1 MKTMTRMNAFALFAL
16 AAVALGVA
24 TWEPESGG
32 GPQVP
37 VAVTSAG
44 LLAPSFTGTVDTG
57 WLPAAEARREIEELG
72 AALDRLAVERGFGV
86 RILDS
91 NAQLRTRTA
100 DGTRLGA
107 PLARFERSFE
117 FRVPESGDL
126 ESLRSALA
134 TLAVEVD
141 PPATA
146 IDAHYAERSSPI
158 GF

>member
-1 MKTMTRMNAFALFAL
+1 MKTMTRMNAFALFAI

-24 TWEPESGG
+24 TWEAETGN
-32 GPQVP
+32 PQ
-37 VAVTSAG
+37 TSVRAASTA
-44 LLAPSFTGTVDTG
+44 LVAPSLTGTVDTG

-72 AALDRLAVERGFGV
+72 AVLDRLAVERGFGV

-91 NAQLRTRTA
+91 NTQLRTRTA
-100 DGTRLGA
+100 DGTRLDV

-126 ESLRSALA
+126 ESLRNALA
-134 TLAVEVD
+134 TLAVEVE
-141 PPATA
+141 PSATV
-146 IDAHYAERSSPI
+146 IDAHYAERRNTV